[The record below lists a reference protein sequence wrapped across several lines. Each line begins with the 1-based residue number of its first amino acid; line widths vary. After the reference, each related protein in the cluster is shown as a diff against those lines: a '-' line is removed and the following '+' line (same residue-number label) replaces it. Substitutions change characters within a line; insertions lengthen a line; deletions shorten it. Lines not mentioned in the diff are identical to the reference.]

1 MTINNQT
8 ADFGTTTLRTNDTLK
23 TILAGVGTLLFGV
36 AVYYAAGILIA
47 DGGMGDATPGT
58 GTGITFRSASCS
70 EFSSERSASE
80 RSASERPVSE
90 RMLASMPSASCRSA
104 SELSASCRS
113 ARSESRLS
121 PGSESESLLS
131 RIDSMSSRLSTLS

>member
-58 GTGITFRSASCS
+58 GITFRSASCS
-70 EFSSERSASE
+70 EFSSE

-113 ARSESRLS
+113 VRSESRLS
-121 PGSESESLLS
+121 PGSSPESLLS